1 MCRAPAR
8 LRDGRSSGGE
18 GLGRAGDGGEGLGGS
33 CGGGEGL
40 GGPGGGGEGLGCPG
54 DGGEGLGGVGDGG
67 EGLGRAGDG
76 GEGLGGPGDGGEGLG
91 GPGGGGE
98 GLGGVGDGGEWLG
111 GPSDG
116 GVAVGGAGSA
126 GAEARYHFLLPR
138 YGGVPAGGGA
148 PYGGYPGSGWKP
160 SAWSHSIEEGGRG
173 RRRAGGR
180 THEGPQAAAPRAV
193 GPQLSDRRSV
203 PAGRNPNRAAAA
215 PHWCHVP
222 GSGLGRPSG
231 YGLGTGRAA
240 QEQALGAEANV
251 LGEVREAVR
260 QRQRPDAPADM
271 GTLVE
276 RIKAYPGRGRSE
288 QRICLQYATSG
299 SCTRGPRG
307 CKFAHPVP
315 GLLGHMLAGLPP
327 G

>member
-1 MCRAPAR
+1 MVTAAASRLLAAAAAPV
-8 LRDGRSSGGE
+8 LRRPGRVSALPGSSSGD
-18 GLGRAGDGGEGLGGS
+18 A
-33 CGGGEGL
+33 
-40 GGPGGGGEGLGCPG
+40 
-54 DGGEGLGGVGDGG
+54 
-67 EGLGRAGDG
+67 
-76 GEGLGGPGDGGEGLG
+76 
-91 GPGGGGE
+91 
-98 GLGGVGDGGEWLG
+98 
-111 GPSDG
+111 
-116 GVAVGGAGSA
+116 AVGGAGSA
-126 GAEARYHFLLPR
+126 SAEAPGRGLSCPRQQQRRRCCWRRRQRRYDS
-138 YGGVPAGGGA
+138 VPAGGGA
-148 PYGGYPGSGWKP
+148 TYGGYPGSGWNP

-180 THEGPQAAAPRAV
+180 TREGPQAAAPRAV
-193 GPQLSDRRSV
+193 GPQLSDRRSGGGGASRRPLPHAGV
-203 PAGRNPNRAAAA
+203 LPLWCPSSLPAGRNPNRATAA

-251 LGEVREAVR
+251 LGEVREAFR

-271 GTLVE
+271 DTLVE

-299 SCTRGPRG
+299 ACTRGPRG